1 MDWEVWIVAG
11 LLLALAAAV
20 GLALFS
26 LLRTRRT
33 LDTLEQMLDDAA
45 RGQFRE
51 NRFDESRLSALETRM
66 AHYLSASS
74 MASGRLEQEQAAIKA
89 LIGDISHQT
98 KTPIANL
105 QLYSQLLAEQELP
118 QESCTCVA
126 ALSEQVSKLRF
137 LIDALVK
144 TSRLETGVLTLS
156 PGSRTSLPC
165 WSEPPPKPRPGQV
178 PRGSP

>member
-1 MDWEVWIVAG
+1 
-11 LLLALAAAV
+11 
-20 GLALFS
+20 
-26 LLRTRRT
+26 
-33 LDTLEQMLDDAA
+33 MLDDAA

-51 NRFDESRLSALETRM
+51 TRFDESRLSALETRM

-118 QESCTCVA
+118 QESRTCVA

-144 TSRLETGVLTLS
+144 TSRLETGVLALS
-156 PGSRTSLPC
+156 PRLQDISPLLDGLP
-165 WSEPPPKPRPGQV
+165 PRPRPGGGQGDLPDGGADGADRPV
-178 PRGSP
+178 